1 MEKIKKHNKLINRLL
16 LLVNYFMWA
25 KALHGLILNN
35 YEPYWIFWIL
45 GSYFFMM
52 YLIIERIDKESI
64 YD

>member
-1 MEKIKKHNKLINRLL
+1 MKHNILKNRLL

-25 KALHGLILNN
+25 KALHSFIFNN

-45 GSYFFMM
+45 GSYFFMT
-52 YLIIERIDKESI
+52 YLIIERIGKESI